1 VGQKFIEVHF
11 TLITEFG
18 GTGSQNVTIGTLS
31 NDVLLEIFF
40 FYVDQAKMTEQWH
53 TLVHVCQRWR
63 YLVFARPRRLR
74 LRLLCTEK
82 TPVRKMLDVWPA
94 LPIVIWNSG
103 DTMSLV
109 EGADN
114 IIAALEHH
122 DRVQNI
128 SLWSIPNFLLARL
141 TSVMQQPF
149 PVLTSLALLPH
160 ENEVPILPESFLGSP
175 GSTPRLQTLWL
186 DSIQFPTIQKLYF
199 FAGSLAYLHLY
210 NIPHSGYV
218 SPVAMVNYLSS
229 LTRLESLILGFRSP
243 QSRPDRE
250 GRHLPPLTRTVFP
263 ALTSLEFRGASEYLE
278 GFISRVDV
286 PLLNEIKIRFFNQ
299 LMWHNPQFL
308 QFICLA
314 KQLSSSNYA
323 ELIFYKHFAMVRL
336 SQRTGTVDRATLELA
351 ISCTPLDWQLSSLT
365 QICDSISPSLKLERL
380 DIREDQ
386 HWQPYLQHDTDN
398 AQWLEVLCS
407 FTAATTLYL
416 SKKVGQRVALAL
428 QDPFR
433 EPVAEVLPV
442 LQNIFLEGLQSS
454 GATHEAIERF
464 VTARRLLGHSVL
476 VHPWEREIQTR
487 EVVDA
492 LISP

>member
-1 VGQKFIEVHF
+1 MGQKLIEVHF
-11 TLITEFG
+11 ALITEFG

-53 TLVHVCQRWR
+53 TLVHVCRRWR
-63 YLVFARPRRLR
+63 YLVFARPRRLC

-82 TPVRKMLDVWPA
+82 TPVRRMLDIWPA

-103 DTMSLV
+103 DPTSLV

-122 DRVQNI
+122 DRVRNI
-128 SLWSIPNFLLARL
+128 SLWRIPNFLWERF

-160 ENEVPILPESFLGSP
+160 ANMVPTLPESFLGSP
-175 GSTPRLQTLWL
+175 GSTPRLKTLWL
-186 DSIQFPTIQKLYF
+186 DSIQFPTIQKLHLS
-199 FAGSLAYLHLY
+199 AGGLAYLHIF

-218 SPVAMVNYLSS
+218 SPIAMVTYLSP
-229 LTRLESLILGFRSP
+229 LTSLESLILGLHSP
-243 QSRPDRE
+243 RSRPDGE

-286 PLLNEIKIRFFNQ
+286 PLLNEIKIGFFNQ
-299 LMWHNPQFL
+299 LVWHNPQLL
-308 QFICLA
+308 QFIGLA
-314 KQLSSSNYA
+314 KQLRLSNYA
-323 ELIFYKHFAMVRL
+323 ELIFYKHSAMVRL
-336 SQRTGTVDRATLELA
+336 SQRTGTIDRATLELA

-365 QICDSISPSLKLERL
+365 QICGSISPSLKLERL
-380 DIREDQ
+380 DIRDDQ
-386 HWQPYLQHDTDN
+386 HWQPHLQRDTDSV
-398 AQWLEVLCS
+398 QWLEVLCS
-407 FTAATTLYL
+407 FTTATTLYL

-428 QDPFR
+428 QDLVR
-433 EPVAEVLPV
+433 EPLAEVLPA
-442 LQNIFLEGLQSS
+442 LQNISLEGLQSS
-454 GATHEAIERF
+454 GAAQEAIERF
-464 VTARRLLGHSVL
+464 VTARRLLGHTVL
-476 VHPWEREIQTR
+476 VHPWERDIQIR
-487 EVVDA
+487 DVVDD
-492 LISP
+492 